1 MQTIVEILVEQALKT
16 RGILDNEF
24 LQLVIAQPIKFLTQ
38 TLRSEGKGADL
49 EAAEAESVA
58 DQQALQSGASVDQ
71 AVQRA
76 L

>member
-1 MQTIVEILVEQALKT
+1 MQTKVEILVEQALKT

-24 LQLVIAQPIKFLTQ
+24 MQLVIAQPIVLDTDA
-38 TLRSEGKGADL
+38 SEGEGVDL
-49 EAAEAESVA
+49 EVAKAEPVA
-58 DQQALQSGASVDQ
+58 NQQALQSGASGDQ